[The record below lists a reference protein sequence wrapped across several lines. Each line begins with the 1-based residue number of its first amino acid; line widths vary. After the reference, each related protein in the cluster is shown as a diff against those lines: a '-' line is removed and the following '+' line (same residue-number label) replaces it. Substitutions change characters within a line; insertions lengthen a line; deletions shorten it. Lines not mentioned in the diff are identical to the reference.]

1 MAKHKA
7 CLSGMLKELETAKQ
21 LMEALV
27 KKYGKLP
34 QVSITLKAAE
44 NLTTREHKGVYHLP
58 TSSSQVGAIVNLG
71 PSRDP
76 LEIVIGSPKEDSKFS
91 LRLMSHTNFFYDVF
105 QYPLLFPNGD
115 VGHSCML
122 SFIEHNQQELR
133 KERADI
139 LIGDGDNRKAGQR
152 VIIPAS
158 FVGGPRY
165 MKARQQDA
173 LAFVSSYGSPDFFIT
188 FTMNPHWEELKQA
201 VEAVGCDT
209 SRMYDR
215 PDFVSRIFK
224 LKVDSLMDDLTIKN
238 VFGRVKAHLLSVEW
252 QKRGLPHVHILLWME
267 RHVTAE
273 LVSRVISAEIPD
285 KNKEPRL
292 YEIVATNMIH
302 GPCRGFDESQLCCQ
316 GKYGSKSLCIV
327 WKGFSENVRGDMY
340 FGNNGYPLYR
350 RRAVGEGGHS
360 FEKKVKGEKIKV
372 DNSWVVPYS
381 PCLCLKYNAHI
392 NVECSNYIK
401 CIAHVTKYVNKGCDR
416 ILFSKTKEGED
427 VNEVRKFQEARF
439 VNANEASWKIFK
451 FAIHRSHPPVA
462 TLDLHLG
469 GENAVFFKE
478 NASKEEIDRKTS
490 KDTHLTPFFKLC
502 ERKEFAAGLYYNQ
515 LPIHFVFNNTSS
527 VWEERKTTASS
538 LGRIRAVTNKTVEL
552 FYLRLLLTHVKGPT
566 SYEDLR
572 TFEGVI
578 YPSYREAVKAMGLLN
593 DEETWKKTILEIIN
607 HTNDRNQLRAT
618 YASMLVF
625 SELEDQSGIW
635 EEAKDLFTSEFLQRQ
650 KATEYNDEIYLDAL
664 DDIQEHVWN
673 CGGGS
678 ITQYGLPL
686 SRCGEKTSNIIR
698 REKAYNKEK
707 LTEEVK
713 EKSLLLNSKQRLCYD
728 TVLFCIE
735 NATMGYSWMLQ
746 EKIALVVASSDIAS
760 TVLHGGRT
768 AHNMFKIPLL
778 DYNEVCAC
786 SIKKNSELAKL
797 LSMTSLIVW
806 DEVVMANKNTLAAL
820 DVSLRDILGV
830 PGRFMGGIVFV
841 CAGDFRQILPVKR
854 GRNDYFWDDLLKLE
868 LTRNV
873 RLKAD
878 DAENKIFAKNLL
890 ALGRGESGPV
900 ILPEK
905 FGIVVETRKELV
917 DKVYDNFEE
926 NHLNAAYFEKRA
938 IISPTN
944 DDVDRINLMVYDKS
958 EEPEK
963 VYMSGDTAMEEVTDI
978 QTSFFN
984 AITSLSL
991 PLHML
996 RLKVGSVIMI
1006 MRNICPPKL
1015 CNGSRVIVTNL
1026 QKNIIVGKILGGTH
1040 RGEQVLLP
1048 RITLESTDTTIPF
1061 KRKQFPVKLSYAMTI
1076 NKFQGQ
1082 TFDRCGILLDSAQ
1095 CFAHEQLYVACS
1107 RITSWNSLIIYTG
1120 WEKVNDDFRMKLP
1133 RNCVYKE
1140 LFVESLS
1147 EEDKPP
1153 EAVVV
1158 SDDQEAAL
1166 AEEEPDQS
1174 IVEIPKEVYT
1184 ISEEEAIKYYFLPN
1198 ILKTVTTYTSI
1209 YIRATEYIPLKASS
1223 IFTKFRLAPQS
1234 KASSTFKKFRRQVV
1248 GDLDI
1253 DGTRYIWRGSENQTE
1268 VLFAPSTLNFWRK
1281 TVSEHLTKE
1290 YRTQKIC
1297 KHLSCVPYNHQ

>member
-1 MAKHKA
+1 MHYLDLSYKAYQRAKRYNKYAVKKVKDALKKKNDRRPVKEETPENLSGAPGNDSQQFSSKLEAEKLNEDRAREILQKTEERVSKREMQEEKNVLDKLRKERSERHLKEPDSDQRETVREELLGFLRENSVQTFPHHIGQLGDFKYIKDGTIRELYEGKTVLSERFLKHINGFNLVFSFTSFATSSKLENAGEKALCYKIQGRVYHRLGSLKPGLLKKGSLTGKDVHFDHESNSEKKPFWRKNNSFLDLYFYHEKDHQIKLRTLAVQHFSKSENGKGKMNKTEKRRAREEKVLSENEKIITHFYEYMAKHNA

-21 LMEALV
+21 LMEAHV

-58 TSSSQVGAIVNLG
+58 TSSSQVGAIVNSG

-115 VGHSCML
+115 VGHSCTLKKQRKADICCSKHVPATYSRLSPCMYYASLYMEREGVFNYVTKGARLFQQFVVDNYVKVESDRL

-152 VIIPAS
+152 VIIHAS

-201 VEAVGCDT
+201 VEAVGCDI

-215 PDFVSRIFK
+215 PDFVCRIFK
-224 LKVDSLMDDLTIKN
+224 LKVDILMDDLTIKN
-238 VFGRVKAHLLSVEW
+238 VFGRVKAHLLSIEW

-267 RHVTAE
+267 RHVTADF
-273 LVSRVISAEIPD
+273 VSRVISGEIPD

-292 YEIVATNMIH
+292 NEIVTTNMIH

-316 GKYGSKSLCIV
+316 GKYGSTSLCG
-327 WKGFSENVRGDMY
+327 KGFPKVCRGDMY

-350 RRAVGEGGHS
+350 RTAVSEGGHS

-381 PCLCLKYNAHI
+381 PYQCLKYNTHI
-392 NVECSNYIK
+392 NVECSNSIK
-401 CIAHVTKYVNKGCDR
+401 CIAYVTKYVNKGCDR

-462 TLDLHLG
+462 TLDLHLE

-478 NASKEEIDRKTS
+478 NASKEIDRKTS
-490 KDTHLTPFFKLC
+490 KDTHLKAFFK
-502 ERKEFAAGLYYNQ
+502 
-515 LPIHFVFNNTSS
+515 I
-527 VWEERKTTASS
+527 
-538 LGRIRAVTNKTVEL
+538 
-552 FYLRLLLTHVKGPT
+552 
-566 SYEDLR
+566 
-572 TFEGVI
+572 
-578 YPSYREAVKAMGLLN
+578 EAVKAIGLLN
-593 DEETWKKTILEIIN
+593 DKETWKKTILEIIN
-607 HTNDRNQLRAT
+607 HTNDRNQLRAI

-635 EEAKDLFTSEFLQRQ
+635 EETKDLFASDFLQRQ

-673 CGGGS
+673 CGGGY

-698 REKAYNKEK
+698 REKACNKEK

-728 TVLFCIE
+728 TVLFRIE
-735 NATMGYSWMLQ
+735 NAQKYRHNGIFLDAPGGTGKSFVLNILLDTVRSQ
-746 EKIALVVASSDIAS
+746 GKIALAVASSGIAS

-768 AHNMFKIPLL
+768 AHNMFKIPLM

-806 DEVVMANKNTLAAL
+806 DEVVMANKNTLATL

-830 PGRFMGGIVFV
+830 PGRFMGGI
-841 CAGDFRQILPVKR
+841 
-854 GRNDYFWDDLLKLE
+854 LE

-878 DAENKIFAKNLL
+878 DAKNKIFAKNLL

-900 ILPEK
+900 KLPEK

-917 DKVYDNFEE
+917 DKVYDNLEE
-926 NHLNAAYFEKRA
+926 NHLNASYFEKRA

-963 VYMSGDTAMEEVTDI
+963 VYMSVDTAMEEVTDI
-978 QTSFFN
+978 QTSVFN
-984 AITSLSL
+984 AITSPS
-991 PLHML
+991 PSSH
-996 RLKVGSVIMI
+996 VETE
-1006 MRNICPPKL
+1006 
-1015 CNGSRVIVTNL
+1015 SR
-1026 QKNIIVGKILGGTH
+1026 KCHHG
-1040 RGEQVLLP
+1040 
-1048 RITLESTDTTIPF
+1048 
-1061 KRKQFPVKLSYAMTI
+1061 Y
-1076 NKFQGQ
+1076 
-1082 TFDRCGILLDSAQ
+1082 
-1095 CFAHEQLYVACS
+1095 
-1107 RITSWNSLIIYTG
+1107 
-1120 WEKVNDDFRMKLP
+1120 
-1133 RNCVYKE
+1133 
-1140 LFVESLS
+1140 
-1147 EEDKPP
+1147 EEYMP
-1153 EAVVV
+1153 
-1158 SDDQEAAL
+1158 S
-1166 AEEEPDQS
+1166 
-1174 IVEIPKEVYT
+1174 
-1184 ISEEEAIKYYFLPN
+1184 
-1198 ILKTVTTYTSI
+1198 
-1209 YIRATEYIPLKASS
+1209 
-1223 IFTKFRLAPQS
+1223 
-1234 KASSTFKKFRRQVV
+1234 QVV
-1248 GDLDI
+1248 
-1253 DGTRYIWRGSENQTE
+1253 
-1268 VLFAPSTLNFWRK
+1268 
-1281 TVSEHLTKE
+1281 
-1290 YRTQKIC
+1290 
-1297 KHLSCVPYNHQ
+1297 

>member
-1 MAKHKA
+1 
-7 CLSGMLKELETAKQ
+7 
-21 LMEALV
+21 
-27 KKYGKLP
+27 
-34 QVSITLKAAE
+34 
-44 NLTTREHKGVYHLP
+44 
-58 TSSSQVGAIVNLG
+58 
-71 PSRDP
+71 
-76 LEIVIGSPKEDSKFS
+76 
-91 LRLMSHTNFFYDVF
+91 
-105 QYPLLFPNGD
+105 
-115 VGHSCML
+115 
-122 SFIEHNQQELR
+122 
-133 KERADI
+133 
-139 LIGDGDNRKAGQR
+139 
-152 VIIPAS
+152 
-158 FVGGPRY
+158 
-165 MKARQQDA
+165 
-173 LAFVSSYGSPDFFIT
+173 
-188 FTMNPHWEELKQA
+188 MNPHWEELKQA
-201 VEAVGCDT
+201 VEAVGCNI

-267 RHVTAE
+267 RHVTADF
-273 LVSRVISAEIPD
+273 VSRVISAEIPD

-292 YEIVATNMIH
+292 YEIVTTNMIH

-316 GKYGSKSLCIV
+316 GKYGSTSLCG
-327 WKGFSENVRGDMY
+327 KGFPKVCRGDMY

-350 RRAVGEGGHS
+350 RTAVGEGGHS

-381 PCLCLKYNAHI
+381 PYLCLKYNTHI
-392 NVECSNYIK
+392 NVECSNSIK
-401 CIAHVTKYVNKGCDR
+401 CIAYVTKYVNKGCDR

-462 TLDLHLG
+462 TLDLHLE
-469 GENAVFFKE
+469 GENVVFFKE
-478 NASKEEIDRKTS
+478 NTSKEEIDRKTS
-490 KDTHLTPFFKLC
+490 KDTHLTAFFKLC
-502 ERKEFAAGLYYNQ
+502 ARNEFAAGLYYNQ
-515 LPIHFVFNNTSS
+515 LPNHFVFNNTSS

-538 LGRIRAVTNKTVEL
+538 LGRRRAVTNKTVEL

-578 YPSYREAVKAMGLLN
+578 YPTYREAVKAMGLLN
-593 DEETWKKTILEIIN
+593 DKENWKKTILEIIN

-635 EEAKDLFTSEFLQRQ
+635 EETKDLFASDFLQRQ

-728 TVLFCIE
+728 TVLFRIE
-735 NATMGYSWMLQ
+735 NAQKYRHNGIFLDAPGGTGKSFVLNILLDTVRSQ
-746 EKIALVVASSDIAS
+746 GKFALAVASSGIAS

-768 AHNMFKIPLL
+768 AHNMFKIPLM

-806 DEVVMANKNTLAAL
+806 DEVVMANKNTLATL

-841 CAGDFRQILPVKR
+841 CAGDFRQILPVIR
-854 GRNDYFWDDLLKLE
+854 GGGMNDELEYCIKSGYFWDDLLKLE

-878 DAENKIFAKNLL
+878 DAKNKIFAKNLL

-900 ILPEK
+900 KLPEK
-905 FGIVVETRKELV
+905 FGIVVETCKELL
-917 DKVYDNFEE
+917 DKVYDNLEE
-926 NHLNAAYFEKRA
+926 NHLNASYFKKRA

-963 VYMSGDTAMEEVTDI
+963 VYMSVDTAMEEVTDI
-978 QTSFFN
+978 QTSVFN
-984 AITSLSL
+984 AITSPSL

-996 RLKVGSVIMI
+996 RLKVGSVIMV

-1026 QKNIIVGKILGGTH
+1026 KKNIIVGKILGGTH

-1048 RITLESTDTTIPF
+1048 RIILESTDTTIPF

-1076 NKFQGQ
+1076 NKSQGQ

-1095 CFAHEQLYVACS
+1095 CFAHGQLYVACS
-1107 RITSWNSLIIYTG
+1107 RVTSWNSLIIYTG

-1158 SDDQEAAL
+1158 SDDQEVAL

-1184 ISEEEAIKYYFLPN
+1184 ISEEEAV
-1198 ILKTVTTYTSI
+1198 ILLERNNLLT
-1209 YIRATEYIPLKASS
+1209 A
-1223 IFTKFRLAPQS
+1223 
-1234 KASSTFKKFRRQVV
+1234 KK
-1248 GDLDI
+1248 L
-1253 DGTRYIWRGSENQTE
+1253 WS
-1268 VLFAPSTLNFWRK
+1268 
-1281 TVSEHLTKE
+1281 VSL
-1290 YRTQKIC
+1290 
-1297 KHLSCVPYNHQ
+1297 

>member
-1 MAKHKA
+1 MHYLDLFYKAYQRAKRYNKYA
-7 CLSGMLKELETAKQ
+7 VKKVKDALKKKNDRRPVKEETPENLSGAPGNDSQQFSKEEKNVLDKLRKERSERHLKEPDSDQRETVREELLGFLRENSVQTFPHHIGQLGDFKYIKDGTIRELYEGKTVLSERFLKHIAGFNLVFSFTSFATSSKLENAGEK
-21 LMEALV
+21 ALCY
-27 KKYGKLP
+27 KIQG
-34 QVSITLKAAE
+34 
-44 NLTTREHKGVYHLP
+44 RVYHRLGSLKP
-58 TSSSQVGAIVNLG
+58 GLLKKGSLTGKDVHFDHDSNSEKNPFWRKNNSFLDLYFYHEKDQQIKLRTLAVQHFSKWEPSFNLG

-115 VGHSCML
+115 VGHSCTLKKQRKADICCSKHIPATYSRLSPCMYYASLYMEREGVFNYVTKGARLFQQFVVDNYVKVESDRL

-201 VEAVGCDT
+201 VEAVGCDI

-267 RHVTAE
+267 RHVTADF
-273 LVSRVISAEIPD
+273 VSRVISAEIPD

-292 YEIVATNMIH
+292 YEIVTTNMIH

-316 GKYGSKSLCIV
+316 GKYGSTSLCG
-327 WKGFSENVRGDMY
+327 KGFPKVCRGATCTLGTM
-340 FGNNGYPLYR
+340 GTLCIER
-350 RRAVGEGGHS
+350 TAVGEGGHS

-381 PCLCLKYNAHI
+381 PYLCLKYNTHI
-392 NVECSNYIK
+392 NVECSNSIK
-401 CIAHVTKYVNKGCDR
+401 CIAYVTKYVNKGCDR

-427 VNEVRKFQEARF
+427 VNKVRKFQEARF

-451 FAIHRSHPPVA
+451 FAIHRSHPAVA
-462 TLDLHLG
+462 TLDLHLE
-469 GENAVFFKE
+469 GENVVFFKE

-490 KDTHLTPFFKLC
+490 KDTHLTAFFKLC
-502 ERKEFAAGLYYNQ
+502 ARNEFSAGLYYNQ
-515 LPIHFVFNNTSS
+515 LPNHFVFNNTSS

-538 LGRIRAVTNKTVEL
+538 LGRIRAVTNKTVDL

-566 SYEDLR
+566 SYGDLR

-578 YPSYREAVKAMGLLN
+578 YPTYRAVKAMGLLN
-593 DEETWKKTILEIIN
+593 DKETWKKTILEIIN

-618 YASMLVF
+618 YANILVF

-635 EEAKDLFTSEFLQRQ
+635 EETKDLFASDFLQRQ

-728 TVLFCIE
+728 TVLFRIE
-735 NATMGYSWMLQ
+735 NAQKYRHNGIFLDAPGGTGKSFVLNILLDTVRSQ
-746 EKIALVVASSDIAS
+746 GKIALAVASSGIAS

-768 AHNMFKIPLL
+768 AHNMFKIPLM

-797 LSMTSLIVW
+797 LSMTSLIV
-806 DEVVMANKNTLAAL
+806 
-820 DVSLRDILGV
+820 
-830 PGRFMGGIVFV
+830 
-841 CAGDFRQILPVKR
+841 
-854 GRNDYFWDDLLKLE
+854 
-868 LTRNV
+868 
-873 RLKAD
+873 
-878 DAENKIFAKNLL
+878 
-890 ALGRGESGPV
+890 
-900 ILPEK
+900 
-905 FGIVVETRKELV
+905 
-917 DKVYDNFEE
+917 
-926 NHLNAAYFEKRA
+926 
-938 IISPTN
+938 
-944 DDVDRINLMVYDKS
+944 
-958 EEPEK
+958 
-963 VYMSGDTAMEEVTDI
+963 
-978 QTSFFN
+978 
-984 AITSLSL
+984 
-991 PLHML
+991 
-996 RLKVGSVIMI
+996 
-1006 MRNICPPKL
+1006 
-1015 CNGSRVIVTNL
+1015 
-1026 QKNIIVGKILGGTH
+1026 
-1040 RGEQVLLP
+1040 
-1048 RITLESTDTTIPF
+1048 
-1061 KRKQFPVKLSYAMTI
+1061 
-1076 NKFQGQ
+1076 
-1082 TFDRCGILLDSAQ
+1082 
-1095 CFAHEQLYVACS
+1095 
-1107 RITSWNSLIIYTG
+1107 
-1120 WEKVNDDFRMKLP
+1120 
-1133 RNCVYKE
+1133 
-1140 LFVESLS
+1140 
-1147 EEDKPP
+1147 
-1153 EAVVV
+1153 
-1158 SDDQEAAL
+1158 
-1166 AEEEPDQS
+1166 
-1174 IVEIPKEVYT
+1174 
-1184 ISEEEAIKYYFLPN
+1184 
-1198 ILKTVTTYTSI
+1198 
-1209 YIRATEYIPLKASS
+1209 
-1223 IFTKFRLAPQS
+1223 
-1234 KASSTFKKFRRQVV
+1234 
-1248 GDLDI
+1248 
-1253 DGTRYIWRGSENQTE
+1253 
-1268 VLFAPSTLNFWRK
+1268 
-1281 TVSEHLTKE
+1281 
-1290 YRTQKIC
+1290 
-1297 KHLSCVPYNHQ
+1297 

>member
-1 MAKHKA
+1 MPENAAIKRRRQRHFWKWVADCKKVSKGSLEYNRGLQNTLRAEHTKAFPELYKNTKTFSVHKTIKEFHRKVIRFNASLKECKDFEYSDEKSDTLELLDGEITEEQSNGFSKHYSVGYKSFTKHGGRNDHKIYQMHYLDLSYKAYQRAKRYNKYAVKKVKDALKKKNDRRPVKEETPENLSGAPGNDSQQFSNIKDGTIRELYKDKTVLSERLLKHIAGFNLVFSFTSFATSSKLENAGEKALCYKIQGRVYHRLGSLKPGLLKKGSLTAKDVHFDHDSNSDKNPFWRKNISFLDLYFYHEKDQQIKLRTLAVQHFSKSGNGKGKMNETEKRRAREEKVLSENEKIITHFYEYMAKHNA
-7 CLSGMLKELETAKQ
+7 CLSVVLKELETAKQ
-21 LMEALV
+21 LMEAHV
-27 KKYGKLP
+27 KKYGKSP
-34 QVSITLKAAE
+34 QVSITLKATE

-76 LEIVIGSPKEDSKFS
+76 LEIVIGSPKADSKFS

-115 VGHSCML
+115 VGHSCTMKKQRKADICCSKHVPATYSRLSPCMYYASLYMEREGVFNYVTKGARLSQQFVVDNYVKVECDRL

-139 LIGDGDNRKAGQR
+139 LIWDGDNRKAGQW

-201 VEAVGCDT
+201 VEAVGCGT

-252 QKRGLPHVHILLWME
+252 QKRGLPHVHILLWVE
-267 RHVTAE
+267 RHVTADF
-273 LVSRVISAEIPD
+273 VSRVISAD

-292 YEIVATNMIH
+292 YEIVTTNMIH

-316 GKYGSKSLCIV
+316 RKYGSKSLCG
-327 WKGFSENVRGDMY
+327 KGFPKVCRGDMY

-381 PCLCLKYNAHI
+381 PYLCLKYNAHI
-392 NVECSNYIK
+392 NVECSNSIK
-401 CIAHVTKYVNKGCDR
+401 CIAYVTKYVNKGCDR

-469 GENAVFFKE
+469 KNAVFFKE

-490 KDTHLTPFFKLC
+490 KDTHLTAFLKLC
-502 ERKEFAAGLYYNQ
+502 ARNEFAAGLYYNQ
-515 LPIHFVFNNTSS
+515 LPNHFVFNNTSS

-578 YPSYREAVKAMGLLN
+578 YPSHREAVKAMGLLN

-625 SELEDQSGIW
+625 SDLEDQSGIW
-635 EEAKDLFTSEFLQRQ
+635 EETKDLFASDFLQRK

-664 DDIQEHVWN
+664 DDIQEH
-673 CGGGS
+673 G
-678 ITQYGLPL
+678 
-686 SRCGEKTSNIIR
+686 
-698 REKAYNKEK
+698 
-707 LTEEVK
+707 
-713 EKSLLLNSKQRLCYD
+713 
-728 TVLFCIE
+728 
-735 NATMGYSWMLQ
+735 
-746 EKIALVVASSDIAS
+746 KIALAVASSGIAS

-768 AHNMFKIPLL
+768 AHNMFKIPLM

-786 SIKKNSELAKL
+786 SIKKNS
-797 LSMTSLIVW
+797 
-806 DEVVMANKNTLAAL
+806 
-820 DVSLRDILGV
+820 
-830 PGRFMGGIVFV
+830 
-841 CAGDFRQILPVKR
+841 
-854 GRNDYFWDDLLKLE
+854 
-868 LTRNV
+868 
-873 RLKAD
+873 
-878 DAENKIFAKNLL
+878 
-890 ALGRGESGPV
+890 
-900 ILPEK
+900 
-905 FGIVVETRKELV
+905 
-917 DKVYDNFEE
+917 
-926 NHLNAAYFEKRA
+926 
-938 IISPTN
+938 
-944 DDVDRINLMVYDKS
+944 
-958 EEPEK
+958 
-963 VYMSGDTAMEEVTDI
+963 
-978 QTSFFN
+978 
-984 AITSLSL
+984 
-991 PLHML
+991 
-996 RLKVGSVIMI
+996 
-1006 MRNICPPKL
+1006 
-1015 CNGSRVIVTNL
+1015 
-1026 QKNIIVGKILGGTH
+1026 
-1040 RGEQVLLP
+1040 
-1048 RITLESTDTTIPF
+1048 
-1061 KRKQFPVKLSYAMTI
+1061 
-1076 NKFQGQ
+1076 
-1082 TFDRCGILLDSAQ
+1082 
-1095 CFAHEQLYVACS
+1095 
-1107 RITSWNSLIIYTG
+1107 
-1120 WEKVNDDFRMKLP
+1120 
-1133 RNCVYKE
+1133 
-1140 LFVESLS
+1140 
-1147 EEDKPP
+1147 
-1153 EAVVV
+1153 
-1158 SDDQEAAL
+1158 
-1166 AEEEPDQS
+1166 
-1174 IVEIPKEVYT
+1174 
-1184 ISEEEAIKYYFLPN
+1184 
-1198 ILKTVTTYTSI
+1198 
-1209 YIRATEYIPLKASS
+1209 
-1223 IFTKFRLAPQS
+1223 
-1234 KASSTFKKFRRQVV
+1234 
-1248 GDLDI
+1248 
-1253 DGTRYIWRGSENQTE
+1253 
-1268 VLFAPSTLNFWRK
+1268 
-1281 TVSEHLTKE
+1281 
-1290 YRTQKIC
+1290 
-1297 KHLSCVPYNHQ
+1297 

>member
-1 MAKHKA
+1 MNETEKRRAREEKVLSENEKIITHFYEYMAKHNA

-21 LMEALV
+21 LMEAHV

-44 NLTTREHKGVYHLP
+44 NITTREHKGVYHLP

-115 VGHSCML
+115 VGHSCTLKKQRKADICCSKHVPATYSRLSPCMYYASLYMEREGVFNYVTKGARLFQQFVVDNYVKVESDRL

-139 LIGDGDNRKAGQR
+139 LIGDGDNQKAGQR

-201 VEAVGCDT
+201 AEAVGCDI

-267 RHVTAE
+267 RHVTADF
-273 LVSRVISAEIPD
+273 VFRVISAEIPD

-292 YEIVATNMIH
+292 YEIVTTNMIH

-316 GKYGSKSLCIV
+316 GKYGSTSLCG
-327 WKGFSENVRGDMY
+327 KGFPKVCRGDMY

-350 RRAVGEGGHS
+350 RTAVGEGGHS
-360 FEKKVKGEKIKV
+360 FEKQ
-372 DNSWVVPYS
+372 
-381 PCLCLKYNAHI
+381 
-392 NVECSNYIK
+392 
-401 CIAHVTKYVNKGCDR
+401 YVNKGCDR
-416 ILFSKTKEGED
+416 ILFSKTKEGEN

-462 TLDLHLG
+462 TLDLHLE

-490 KDTHLTPFFKLC
+490 KDTHLTAFFKLC
-502 ERKEFAAGLYYNQ
+502 ARNEFAAGLYCNQ
-515 LPIHFVFNNTSS
+515 LPNHFVFNNTSS
-527 VWEERKTTASS
+527 VWEERKTAASS

-578 YPSYREAVKAMGLLN
+578 YPTYREAVKAMGLLN
-593 DEETWKKTILEIIN
+593 DKETWKKTILEIIN

-635 EEAKDLFTSEFLQRQ
+635 EETKDLFASDFLQRQ

-664 DDIQEHVWN
+664 DDIREHVWN

-728 TVLFCIE
+728 TVLFRIE
-735 NATMGYSWMLQ
+735 NAQKYRHNGIFLDAPGGTGKSFVLNILLDTVRSQ
-746 EKIALVVASSDIAS
+746 GKIALAVASSGIAS

-768 AHNMFKIPLL
+768 AHNMFKIPLM

-806 DEVVMANKNTLAAL
+806 DEVVMANKNTLATL

-830 PGRFMGGIVFV
+830 PGRFMGGI
-841 CAGDFRQILPVKR
+841 
-854 GRNDYFWDDLLKLE
+854 LE

-878 DAENKIFAKNLL
+878 DAKNKIFAKNLL

-900 ILPEK
+900 KLPVK

-917 DKVYDNFEE
+917 DKVYDNLKE
-926 NHLNAAYFEKRA
+926 NHLNASYFEKRA
-938 IISPTN
+938 IMSPTN

-963 VYMSGDTAMEEVTDI
+963 VYMSVDTAMEE
-978 QTSFFN
+978 
-984 AITSLSL
+984 
-991 PLHML
+991 
-996 RLKVGSVIMI
+996 
-1006 MRNICPPKL
+1006 
-1015 CNGSRVIVTNL
+1015 
-1026 QKNIIVGKILGGTH
+1026 
-1040 RGEQVLLP
+1040 
-1048 RITLESTDTTIPF
+1048 
-1061 KRKQFPVKLSYAMTI
+1061 RKQFPVKLSYAMTI
-1076 NKFQGQ
+1076 NKSQGQ

-1095 CFAHEQLYVACS
+1095 CFAHGQLYVACS
-1107 RITSWNSLIIYTG
+1107 RVTSWNSLIIYTG

-1158 SDDQEAAL
+1158 SDDQEVAL

-1184 ISEEEAIKYYFLPN
+1184 ISEDEALHIQCDEGIHTDKLPVSVKEVELN
-1198 ILKTVTTYTSI
+1198 TSLLMHTLKSPMALEFVGKCSLKILSFDFK
-1209 YIRATEYIPLKASS
+1209 LKFHRFIECKLTQLSS
-1223 IFTKFRLAPQS
+1223 LHLDDSCWPKVSKKGSLDTWHWLRLALFGENMNYVYGRLPMSQP
-1234 KASSTFKKFRRQVV
+1234 KPHVKVP
-1248 GDLDI
+1248 I
-1253 DGTRYIWRGSENQTE
+1253 DTCGYLG
-1268 VLFAPSTLNFWRK
+1268 A
-1281 TVSEHLTKE
+1281 
-1290 YRTQKIC
+1290 
-1297 KHLSCVPYNHQ
+1297 